1 MEIIKYDP
9 RYKADFI
16 RFNQDWIV
24 DCFGGLEPEDTEA
37 FDKIEDELA
46 SGAMIFFAV
55 QDGHALA
62 CCMAKPM

>member
-24 DCFGGLEPEDTEA
+24 DCFGGLEPEDT
-37 FDKIEDELA
+37 
-46 SGAMIFFAV
+46 
-55 QDGHALA
+55 
-62 CCMAKPM
+62 